1 MRRCDR
7 RRRAARR
14 RRRASTRRGRGG
26 HPDAAHPHRRGPA
39 GRPRAAPRPS
49 RHRGFVRAATIVTV
63 QGMAQY
69 REGQKIKA
77 IKVVHRSSGSAW
89 PGTTGKIVKITGDGY
104 TVRWDNGGWHAET
117 VKDNEIER
125 AG

>member
-1 MRRCDR
+1 
-7 RRRAARR
+7 
-14 RRRASTRRGRGG
+14 
-26 HPDAAHPHRRGPA
+26 
-39 GRPRAAPRPS
+39 
-49 RHRGFVRAATIVTV
+49 
-63 QGMAQY
+63 MAQY